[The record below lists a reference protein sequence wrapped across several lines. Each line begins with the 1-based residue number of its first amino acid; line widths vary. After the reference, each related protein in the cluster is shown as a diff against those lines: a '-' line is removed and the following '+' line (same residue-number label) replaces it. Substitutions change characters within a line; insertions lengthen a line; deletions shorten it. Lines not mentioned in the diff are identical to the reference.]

1 MTGPDHYRLAEEL
14 LADRGILDDVLV
26 GAAQAHVM
34 LALTAA
40 TAMAGDFGNRAEAD
54 AWRQAAGTTMAS

>member
-26 GAAQAHVM
+26 GAAQAHAM
-34 LALTAA
+34 LTLAAA
-40 TAMAGDFGNRAEAD
+40 TAMAGDFVNRAEAD
-54 AWRQAAGTTMAS
+54 AWRQAAGTTTAS